1 MSCYFRHVKD
11 ILGEAGVEVT
21 ASNKKQIDMVFHEM
35 VGVAYKDCPNTWRM
49 LKQNVIGDDQK
60 RRELVRRLQAAIQR
74 RNC

>member
-1 MSCYFRHVKD
+1 MSCYFRHVKG
-11 ILGEAGVEVT
+11 ILGEAGIEVT
-21 ASNKKQIDMVFHEM
+21 ASNKKHIDRVFHEM
-35 VGVAYKDCPNTWRM
+35 VGVAYKACPTTWRM